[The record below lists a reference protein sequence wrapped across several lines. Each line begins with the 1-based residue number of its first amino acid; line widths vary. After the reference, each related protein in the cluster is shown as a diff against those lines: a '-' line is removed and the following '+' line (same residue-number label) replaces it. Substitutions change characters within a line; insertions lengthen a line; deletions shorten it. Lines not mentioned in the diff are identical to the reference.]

1 MDIDKLI
8 ESFSAISE
16 LINSPDLRRQLK
28 QDAELGKKIKK
39 LQTLV
44 EEIKVQHGDISFSR
58 DDLSL
63 KLKEVDALLSHL
75 GEHCETNLVKLDFL
89 KNLKPLN

>member
-63 KLKEVDALLSHL
+63 KLKEVDAILSHL
-75 GEHCETNLVKLDFL
+75 GEYCETNLAKLDFL